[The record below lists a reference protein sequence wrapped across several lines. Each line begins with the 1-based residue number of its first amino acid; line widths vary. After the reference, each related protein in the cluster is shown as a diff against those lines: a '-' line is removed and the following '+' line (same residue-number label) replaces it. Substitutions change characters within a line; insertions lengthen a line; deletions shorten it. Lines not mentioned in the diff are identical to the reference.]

1 MYINPFLAGVLA
13 TLLAEFVFAIMFALL
28 STAKDGKDENNDDL

>member
-13 TLLAEFVFAIMFALL
+13 TVITEITAVVVLAIIAACRR
-28 STAKDGKDENNDDL
+28 AKK

>member
-13 TLLAEFVFAIMFALL
+13 TVFVELAGLVIFSVI
-28 STAKDGKDENNDDL
+28 SVTKRGDHHD

>member
-13 TLLAEFVFAIMFALL
+13 TVLAEMIVIFVVAILGMD
-28 STAKDGKDENNDDL
+28 K

>member
-13 TLLAEFVFAIMFALL
+13 TIFTEISVMFVASLILIYRRA
-28 STAKDGKDENNDDL
+28 TR

>member
-13 TLLAEFVFAIMFALL
+13 TILAEAVGLIIVAIV
-28 STAKDGKDENNDDL
+28 TRKK

>member
-13 TLLAEFVFAIMFALL
+13 TIFAEMIIIIIAAIGNVIKN
-28 STAKDGKDENNDDL
+28 SNYNEEDK